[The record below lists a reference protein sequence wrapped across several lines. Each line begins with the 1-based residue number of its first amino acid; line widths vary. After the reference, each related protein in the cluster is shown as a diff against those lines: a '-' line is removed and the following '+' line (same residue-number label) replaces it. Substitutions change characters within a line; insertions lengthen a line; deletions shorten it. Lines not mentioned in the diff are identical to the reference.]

1 MDFQLI
7 YKVNRKRKREELN
20 VYNEQEYTETS
31 PGTNAELRLPPVVV
45 IQFNGREENYV
56 FCFSVKYIYSK
67 NQSTITLWDNKKT
80 TKEQRTHKFHCMKI
94 IDTNFRAL
102 FLPEYSRN
110 RHFNHESTR
119 NNIEQQNRLIP

>member
-56 FCFSVKYIYSK
+56 FCFS
-67 NQSTITLWDNKKT
+67 T